1 MIVSVFI
8 NCFLFR
14 KYQMCLAE
22 IYGCKIAVDSS
33 FGPETNE
40 ACRLVA
46 KGDKGLLV
54 SILQAGLLVHGI
66 RDTKIDAIF
75 GAGTEEGVRE
85 FQRQAGITVDGVA
98 GPQTFEKLLG

>member
-1 MIVSVFI
+1 
-8 NCFLFR
+8 
-14 KYQMCLAE
+14 MCLAE
-22 IYGCKIAVDSS
+22 IYGCKIAVGSS

-66 RDTKIDAIF
+66 RDTEIDAIF
-75 GAGTEEGVRE
+75 GAGTEEGLRE

-98 GPQTFEKLLG
+98 RPLTFEKLLG

>member
-1 MIVSVFI
+1 MQDSCGQF
-8 NCFLFR
+8 FR
-14 KYQMCLAE
+14 
-22 IYGCKIAVDSS
+22 S
-33 FGPETNE
+33 ETNE
-40 ACRLVA
+40 AWRLVA

-54 SILQAGLLVHGI
+54 SILQAGFLVHGI

>member
-1 MIVSVFI
+1 
-8 NCFLFR
+8 
-14 KYQMCLAE
+14 MCLAE

-54 SILQAGLLVHGI
+54 SILQAGVSAESWHLC
-66 RDTKIDAIF
+66 
-75 GAGTEEGVRE
+75 
-85 FQRQAGITVDGVA
+85 
-98 GPQTFEKLLG
+98 

>member
-1 MIVSVFI
+1 
-8 NCFLFR
+8 
-14 KYQMCLAE
+14 MCLAE

-40 ACRLVA
+40 AWRLVA

-66 RDTKIDAIF
+66 RDTRIDVIF

-85 FQRQAGITVDGVA
+85 FQKRFDIGVDGIA
-98 GPQTFEKLLG
+98 GPETFEKLLG